1 MKNIF
6 DILTGIGVT
15 ITDEQKKNLE
25 SEVAENYKT
34 IADYNK
40 VTAKRDEYKANAE
53 TLKTSLDDVQ
63 GKLDALGENPAG
75 ELEEL
80 KKKLKDEQDAR
91 KADALAVTRKENIRE
106 FLSDKKFVNEITEK
120 SIKASMLAE
129 LEKNDG
135 RLLDAIFTDLTTGA
149 DGQPLPNVL
158 ITEED
163 ERRPHFTTPKPS
175 GSQAGTPMTKAEIM
189 AIKDTAQRQR
199 AWGEL
204 IKRGMI

>member
-15 ITDEQKKNLE
+15 ITDEQKQRLE
-25 SEVAENYKT
+25 AEMAENYKT

-63 GKLDALGENPAG
+63 GKLNALGDDPAG

-80 KKKLKDEQDAR
+80 KKQLKAEQDAR
-91 KADALAVTRKENIRE
+91 KADALNVTRKENIRE
-106 FLSDKKFVNEITEK
+106 FLSGKKFVNTITEQ

-135 RLLDAIFTDLTTGA
+135 RLLDAIFTELTTGA

-158 ITEED
+158 ITEE
-163 ERRPHFTTPKPS
+163 EQNRPHFTTPKKP
-175 GSQAGTPMTKAEIM
+175 GANGTTFDGMTLSEKMTFANM
-189 AIKDTAQRQR
+189 HPDDPTVR
-199 AWGEL
+199 AWL
-204 IKRGMI
+204 NR

>member
-15 ITDEQKKNLE
+15 ITDEQKQRLE
-25 SEVAENYKT
+25 AEMAENYKT

-53 TLKTSLDDVQ
+53 NLKTSLDTVQ

-80 KKKLKDEQDAR
+80 KKQLKAEQDAR
-91 KADALAVTRKENIRE
+91 KADALTVTRKENIRE
-106 FLSDKKFVNEITEK
+106 FLSDKKFVNAITEK
-120 SIKASMLAE
+120 SIKASMLEE

-135 RLLDAIFTDLTTGA
+135 RLLDAIFSELTTGA

-163 ERRPHFTTPKPS
+163 EKKPHFTTPKKPGGGEKTLS
-175 GSQAGTPMTKAEIM
+175 DYTLDELMKLKRENPELY
-189 AIKDTAQRQR
+189 TALR
-199 AWGEL
+199 
-204 IKRGMI
+204 KR

>member
-15 ITDEQKKNLE
+15 ITDEQKQRLE
-25 SEVAENYKT
+25 SEMAENYKT

-40 VTAKRDEYKANAE
+40 VTAKRDEYKASAE

-63 GKLDALGENPAG
+63 GKLNALGDDPAG

-91 KADALAVTRKENIRE
+91 KADALTVTRKENIRE
-106 FLSDKKFVNEITEK
+106 FLSGKKFVNEITEK

-135 RLLDAIFTDLTTGA
+135 RLLDAIFTELTTGA

-163 ERRPHFTTPKPS
+163 EKKPHFTVPKKP
-175 GSQAGTPMTKAEIM
+175 GG
-189 AIKDTAQRQR
+189 
-199 AWGEL
+199 GEKTLGDYTLDERMKLKREHPELYAAL
-204 IKRGMI
+204 IKR

>member
-6 DILTGIGVT
+6 DILTGLGVT
-15 ITDEQKKNLE
+15 ITDEQKQRLE
-25 SEVAENYKT
+25 AEMAENYKT

-63 GKLDALGENPAG
+63 GKLNALGDDPAG

-80 KKKLKDEQDAR
+80 KKQLKAEQDAR

-106 FLSDKKFVNEITEK
+106 FLSDKKFVNAITEQ
-120 SIKASMLAE
+120 SIKASMLSE

-135 RLLDAIFTDLTTGA
+135 RLLDAIFTELTTGA

-163 ERRPHFTTPKPS
+163 EKKPHFTAPKKP
-175 GSQAGTPMTKAEIM
+175 GG
-189 AIKDTAQRQR
+189 
-199 AWGEL
+199 GEKTVGDYTLDERMKLKREHPELYAAL
-204 IKRGMI
+204 IKR